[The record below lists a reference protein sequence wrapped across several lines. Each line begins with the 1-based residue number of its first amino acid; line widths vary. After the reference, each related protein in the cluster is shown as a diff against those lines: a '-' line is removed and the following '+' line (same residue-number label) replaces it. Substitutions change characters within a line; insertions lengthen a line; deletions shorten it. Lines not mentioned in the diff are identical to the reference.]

1 VFTPVCEQKALL
13 KVIIM
18 RLPVKLAFLC
28 LLILILIIP
37 FVFIDSLVDERR
49 GLLNSTTEEISD
61 SFGGSQTIL
70 TPVIMQ
76 TYTAINRREG
86 QEEVRNRYIIPERL
100 NLTGELKSDVKK
112 RSIYSIPVY
121 TGTFRISASFVMPE
135 PLNRFTVADTVYV
148 LSGAPLLG
156 FSVSDNKG
164 LKTFPTF
171 NVNGVV
177 SKTGASVHAN
187 SLDFLVVP
195 LDSFKAGDS
204 IKAEILLELNGTKS
218 LKFNATG
225 VESEINL
232 SGDWGA
238 PGFNGYILPDERT
251 VTETGFAAKWRTTSL
266 ARKQFAEQYYMPQ
279 SYYWYGEEDFGLS
292 LVTSVNDY
300 SLINRA
306 VKYGFLVVLL
316 TFFVIFL
323 LEILLKY
330 RFHLVQ
336 YGFTGVALAVFFL
349 LLLSISEYTGFTA
362 AYLIA
367 SLALLILITVYIHAV
382 FKRKATIIFTA
393 FLTALLAFIYVLLNL
408 DAYAL
413 LIGSLFV
420 FAFLAVGMLATRK
433 VDWQNI

>member
-1 VFTPVCEQKALL
+1 
-13 KVIIM
+13 M

-28 LLILILIIP
+28 VLILILIIP

-76 TYTAINRREG
+76 TYLAINRRDG
-86 QEEVRNRYIIPERL
+86 QEEVLNRYIIPEML
-100 NLTGELKSDVKK
+100 NMTGELKSDVKK
-112 RSIYSIPVY
+112 RSIYSVPVY

-135 PLNRFTVADTVYV
+135 PLNRFTVAGTVYA

-156 FSVSDNKG
+156 FSVSDSKG

-177 SKTGASVHAN
+177 SKTGASVRAN
-187 SLDFLVVP
+187 SLNFIVFP
-195 LDSFKAGDS
+195 IDSFKAGDS
-204 IKAEILLELNGTKS
+204 IEAEILLELNGTKS
-218 LKFNATG
+218 LDFNATG
-225 VESEINL
+225 IESEITL
-232 SGDWGA
+232 SGNWA
-238 PGFNGYILPDERT
+238 EPGFNGFILPDERT
-251 VTETGFAAKWRTTSL
+251 VSDTGFTAKWRTTSL
-266 ARKQFAEQYYMPQ
+266 AREQFAEQYYMPG
-279 SYYWYGEEDFGLS
+279 SYYWFGAEAFGLS
-292 LVTSVNDY
+292 LITSVNDY

-336 YGFTGVALAVFFL
+336 YGFVGVALAVFFL

-362 AYLIA
+362 AYLVA
-367 SLALLILITVYIHAV
+367 SLALLALITIYIHAV
-382 FKRKATIIFTA
+382 FKRKATAIFTT
-393 FLTALLAFIYVLLNL
+393 FLTALLTFIYVLLNL

-413 LIGSLFV
+413 LVGSLFV
-420 FAFLAVGMLATRK
+420 FIFLAVGMLVTRK